1 MLFLVV
7 PRLDVHIEFD
17 IARPFFVRVRLGAQ
31 MKLRARKIVEVK
43 SVEVNL
49 PIPGSDEGVHR
60 MKKDSKKR

>member
-1 MLFLVV
+1 M
-7 PRLDVHIEFD
+7 HIEFD